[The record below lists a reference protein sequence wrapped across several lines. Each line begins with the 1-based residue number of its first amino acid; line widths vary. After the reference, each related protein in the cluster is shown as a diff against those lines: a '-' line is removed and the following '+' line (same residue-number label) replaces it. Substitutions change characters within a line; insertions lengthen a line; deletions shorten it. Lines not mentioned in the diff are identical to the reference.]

1 MKNSAQRI
9 RTSHVGRLP
18 VPSGFEETALRLAR
32 GGVGGDEAAKRR
44 VEIGFDCVGDGE
56 YWPVLN
62 VKWFDQRMTGLG
74 TRR

>member
-1 MKNSAQRI
+1 MAAGI
-9 RTSHVGRLP
+9 GP
-18 VPSGFEETALRLAR
+18 VVAD
-32 GGVGGDEAAKRR
+32 VAKRQ

>member
-1 MKNSAQRI
+1 L
-9 RTSHVGRLP
+9 G
-18 VPSGFEETALRLAR
+18 LRGDGPCLAR
-32 GGVGGDEAAKRR
+32 GGVGGDEVAKRE